1 MLSEPTPPNTSDSVT
16 ASPQEYAEGYR
27 CSLPLDNP
35 VYREIVVE
43 FAADLKERL
52 RKMREAL
59 EANDLDTL
67 RRLAHSLKGSAG
79 SFGYHA
85 LTDPSARLEY
95 AAKHGTGN
103 YAALLEKVE
112 SVAGALELPES

>member
-1 MLSEPTPPNTSDSVT
+1 MSGESTCSHGPDSASHSPT
-16 ASPQEYAEGYR
+16 AYAEGYR

-43 FAADLKERL
+43 FATDLKERL

-59 EANDLDTL
+59 ATNDLDTL

-85 LTDPSARLEY
+85 LTDPCARLED
-95 AAKHGTGN
+95 AAKRETGN
-103 YAALLEKVE
+103 YEALLEAVE
-112 SVAGALELPES
+112 SVAGALELPEC